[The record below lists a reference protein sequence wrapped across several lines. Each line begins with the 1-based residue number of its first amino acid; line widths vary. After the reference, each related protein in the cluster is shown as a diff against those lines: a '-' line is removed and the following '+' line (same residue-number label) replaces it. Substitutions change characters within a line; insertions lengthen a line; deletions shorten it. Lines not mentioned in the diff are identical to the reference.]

1 MKNNLARL
9 FFVQS
14 ILILGINCIG
24 WDEKNALDEY
34 VWKDDGHYSYQI
46 LDSYRSV
53 SNESTIYLLNMTSQ
67 KWLDDSFSDSSIWW
81 HFMGIAVPDNI
92 ELKDGILLYNDAGK
106 NEANSKPPSRDDLIN
121 VAISV
126 VAEEIGIVASY
137 VRQIPNQP
145 IVFGDDPTERRRS
158 EDTLIAYTWRKFID
172 NPQSPGPEVLARF
185 PMTKAVIKAYETTKT
200 VVEELR
206 PELNI
211 QKYAITGASK
221 RGWTAWMVACVDKR
235 AIFTIP
241 MVMDLLNLLPNMKHH
256 YRALGGWTFAFKP
269 YYEQNLTVELDNPRT
284 KELAKLVDPYEYR
297 ERLNETVKF
306 IISGASDEFFLTDD
320 SHYFFH
326 DLTGPKY
333 MMLLE
338 NAGHA
343 MFPHYLDILEAVGAV
358 IKPVFKGEKLP
369 QLDFEY
375 KETDNNGTI
384 IMRSDTPLDAAYVL
398 ISKTVDNV
406 RRDWRLHKG
415 NPAGPSDIEWEDHQI
430 QQNPDGSYSY
440 TVEKDPDGKWTAFF
454 LRAEFTGDNDWDY
467 IITSEAHIVPDV
479 FPFPECFGEGCKGE
493 LL

>member
-1 MKNNLARL
+1 MKNNLRL
-9 FFVQS
+9 FLVQAF
-14 ILILGINCIG
+14 LVYGIQCIG

-34 VWKDDGHYSYQI
+34 VWKDDGYYKYEI
-46 LDSYRSV
+46 LDSFRSV
-53 SNESTIYLLNMTSQ
+53 TNESTIYVLNMTSQ
-67 KWLDDSFSDSSIWW
+67 KWLDDSVSDSSVWW
-81 HFMGIAVPDNI
+81 HYMGIAIPDVVD
-92 ELKDGILLYNDAGK
+92 LTDAALVYNDAGR
-106 NEANSKPPSRDDLIN
+106 NDPNSSPPDRDDLVN
-121 VAISV
+121 LAISV
-126 VAEEIGIVASY
+126 IAEEIGIVVSY
-137 VRQIPNQP
+137 VKQIPNQP
-145 IVFGDDPTERRRS
+145 IVFKSDPEQKRKTEDR
-158 EDTLIAYTWRKFID
+158 LIGYTWRMFID
-172 NPQSPGPEVLARF
+172 NPESPGPEVLARF
-185 PMTKAVIKAYETTKT
+185 PMTKAVIKAFETTRT
-200 VVEELR
+200 VAAEMR

-211 QKYAITGASK
+211 QRYAITGASK

-269 YYEQNLTVELDNPRT
+269 YYEHNLTVELDNPNT
-284 KELAKLVDPYEYR
+284 KKLASFVDPYEYK

-326 DLTGPKY
+326 DLPGPKY

-343 MFPHYLDILEAVGAV
+343 MFPHYLDILEAVGAI
-358 IKPVFKGEKLP
+358 IKPVFTGQKLP

-375 KETDNNGTI
+375 KETEMNGTI

-415 NPAGPSDIEWEDHQI
+415 EPPSASDIEWDDYEI
-430 QQNPDGSYSY
+430 QANPDGSYSY
-440 TVEKDPDGKWTAFF
+440 TVEKDPEGKWTAFF
-454 LRAEFTGDNDWDY
+454 LRAEFTGENDWDY

-479 FPFPECFGEGCKGE
+479 FPFPECFGQGCRGE